1 MDHQHH
7 NHGGGHSCHAEPKR
21 RLDYLLW
28 GSFIT
33 IVIAYLTFWLAGD
46 RFTDVK
52 WLTTFTSS
60 AFELTNTIWFGV
72 LLGIVFV
79 GLLGRVPREF
89 VIATLGKSGG
99 LGGVLRAT
107 GAGLLLDLCSHGIL
121 MVGMKLYERG
131 ASTGQVMAF
140 LIASPWNSFSL
151 TIILWAL
158 VGFWWMMTFLVG
170 SMVIA
175 VISGLIFEYLE
186 KKGTL
191 PANPNKV
198 DLPENFKF
206 WYEAKKEWEKATIT
220 PSIIKDIF
228 SEGFAGSKMVLRWIF
243 LGVVLAGL
251 VRSFVSPDMF
261 QTLFGPT
268 LAGLGLTVLVAT
280 ILEVCSEGSMPVAAD
295 ILTKANAP
303 GNAFAFLMTGVAT
316 DYTEIMSLKDTTKT
330 WKIPLFLPL
339 ITLPQVLLLAW
350 LLNMVG

>member
-7 NHGGGHSCHAEPKR
+7 DHGNGHSCHMEPKR
-21 RLDYLLW
+21 RRDYLLW

-33 IVIAYLTFWLAGD
+33 IVIAYLAFWVAGD
-46 RFTDVK
+46 RFADIK
-52 WLTTFTSS
+52 WLTIFTSS

-89 VIATLGKSGG
+89 VIATLGKPGG
-99 LGGVLRAT
+99 MGGILRAT

-158 VGFWWMMTFLVG
+158 VGFWWMMTFLIG